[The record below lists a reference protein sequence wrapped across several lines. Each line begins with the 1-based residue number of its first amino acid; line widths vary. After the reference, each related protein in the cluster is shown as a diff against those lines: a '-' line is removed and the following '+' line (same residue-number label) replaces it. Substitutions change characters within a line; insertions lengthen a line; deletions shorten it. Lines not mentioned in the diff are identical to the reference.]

1 MFQGLMMILCNSLRV
16 SGSFGAPAPDRFL
29 ALAPF
34 GQLSSAPL
42 FIHRLPF
49 GRVPTTALRMVLA
62 HFREASLV
70 CLVLLPF
77 LEEWIDHHREIETD
91 QKSPHGVSFWRTV
104 TCGNSPTNPGRERR
118 SNLCKHEPAGPA
130 TSQRGHPPAQRL
142 KLMNNGYWRL
152 RIAKQDPPTACNR
165 LQSCSA
171 SCSVFS
177 ATRARYR
184 LVRPEG
190 P

>member
-62 HFREASLV
+62 HFREAS
-70 CLVLLPF
+70 
-77 LEEWIDHHREIETD
+77 HREIETD

-104 TCGNSPTNPGRERR
+104 TCGNSPQSWPGKAEQPMQARTG
-118 SNLCKHEPAGPA
+118 GP
-130 TSQRGHPPAQRL
+130 
-142 KLMNNGYWRL
+142 GYESMRPS
-152 RIAKQDPPTACNR
+152 AETA
-165 LQSCSA
+165 
-171 SCSVFS
+171 
-177 ATRARYR
+177 
-184 LVRPEG
+184 P
-190 P
+190 